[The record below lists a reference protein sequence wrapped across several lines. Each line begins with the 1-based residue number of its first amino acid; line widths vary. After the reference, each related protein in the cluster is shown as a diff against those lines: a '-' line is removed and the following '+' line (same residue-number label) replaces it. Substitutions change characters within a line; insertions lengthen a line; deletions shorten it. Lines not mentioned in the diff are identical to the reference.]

1 MVERVRFN
9 PKTSSK
15 SITPAQARFALFG
28 QPQLLEGED
37 AAAYDELLGRLC
49 AAVKPVDIIDEMFT
63 VDVAQ
68 LEWEVLRW
76 RRLKLNL
83 IRARQPEALK
93 TFVDQEFGYDLRSEH
108 FVDYLAGILQDIL
121 PEEEANAARTLASKC
136 AQDKPDAI
144 DKVNNVLAGIQLT
157 MDQVETDARSQKV
170 EELVQEYV
178 RHNADAVTEI
188 QELLADAGVSLEAI
202 TADELADRSEYLDY
216 IERADRLAAIAESRR
231 NASLREIDRRRAV
244 LGGALR
250 QGVQEVEDAEFKVIE
265 RRRPKGK
272 DAA

>member
-83 IRARQPEALK
+83 IRARQLEALK